1 MIKDKIADY
10 WNWRSTSYHEEYMDR
25 ITDEINLWE
34 QIFTPMI
41 PAGKHLNVIEVGTG
55 PGILALALAKMG
67 HNVTGID
74 LSPEMVKKAQSNAEK
89 LGLTAQFREGDA
101 ENLDLDAGSADL
113 IISKYLMWTLPH
125 PDAFLKGA
133 NQILTPGGQ
142 IIAVD
147 GVWYTGANDHSA
159 PNKPYSEFFDAC
171 YEEVRPNLPL
181 GKDNTPE
188 KVVSL
193 ITDHGFSDSTWR
205 YLDEYQAFLKSIDTG
220 ETTVTP
226 YIVSAKKTC

>member
-10 WNWRSTSYHEEYMDR
+10 WNWRSTSYHEEYMSR
-25 ITDEINLWE
+25 ITNEINLWE
-34 QIFTPMI
+34 QIFTPII
-41 PAGKHLNVIEVGTG
+41 PEGKQLNVIEVGTG

-74 LSPEMVKKAQSNAEK
+74 LSPEMVKKAQANAEK
-89 LGLTAQFREGDA
+89 LGITAAFREGDA
-101 ENLDLDAGSADL
+101 ENLDLAAGSADL

-147 GVWYTGANDHSA
+147 GVWYTDTQDHTT
-159 PNKPYSEFFDAC
+159 PNKPYSEFFDEC

-181 GKDNTPE
+181 GKNNTPE

-193 ITDHGFSDSTWR
+193 ITGHGFSDSTWR
-205 YLDEYQAFLKSIDTG
+205 YLDDYQAFLKSIDIG

>member
-10 WNWRSTSYHEEYMDR
+10 WNWRSTSYHQEYMSR
-25 ITDEINLWE
+25 ITDEIELWE
-34 QIFTPMI
+34 QILTPI
-41 PAGKHLNVIEVGTG
+41 LPEGKHLNVIEVGTG

-74 LSPEMVKKAQSNAEK
+74 LSPEMIKKAQNNAEK
-89 LGLTAQFREGDA
+89 IGINASFREGDA
-101 ENLDLDAGSADL
+101 ENLDLAAGSADL
-113 IISKYLMWTLPH
+113 IVSKYLMWTLPH
-125 PDAFLKGA
+125 PDIFLDGA
-133 NQILTPGGQ
+133 NRILAPGGR

-147 GVWYTGANDHSA
+147 GVWYTDTQEQA
-159 PNKPYSEFFDAC
+159 PAEKPYSAFFDEC

-181 GKDNTPE
+181 GKDNTPD

-193 ITDHGFSDSTWR
+193 IADHGFSDSTWR
-205 YLDEYQAFLKSIDTG
+205 YLDDYQSFLKTFDTN

-226 YIVSAKKTC
+226 YLVSAKKSC